1 MTLNR
6 LKGKTGEIYFFVRKQ
21 DINKKAVQ
29 QCADVAKKANLKVVF
44 KEPSDKFYG
53 ANPEEG
59 KFALISPNG
68 YMTITNPVDNI
79 GDMLTDN
86 ITLRVLRG
94 ELGQKEVK

>member
-29 QCADVAKKANLKVVF
+29 QCVDVATKANLKVVF
-44 KEPSDKFYG
+44 KEPTDKFYG

-68 YMTITNPVDNI
+68 YMTIANPVDNI
-79 GDMLTDN
+79 GNMLLDG
-86 ITLRVLRG
+86 ITLGVLTG
-94 ELGQKEVK
+94 ELGQN

>member
-1 MTLNR
+1 MTINR

-44 KEPSDKFYG
+44 KEPTDKFYG
-53 ANPEEG
+53 ANPEED

-68 YMTITNPVDNI
+68 YMTIANPVDNI

-86 ITLRVLRG
+86 ITLGVLSG
-94 ELGQKEVK
+94 ELGQK

>member
-44 KEPSDKFYG
+44 KEPTDKFYG
-53 ANPEEG
+53 ANPEED

-68 YMTITNPVDNI
+68 YMTIANPVDDICNMFCCLYI
-79 GDMLTDN
+79 GQ
-86 ITLRVLRG
+86 R
-94 ELGQKEVK
+94 

>member
-29 QCADVAKKANLKVVF
+29 HCVDIAKKANLKVVF
-44 KEPSDKFYG
+44 KEPTDKFYG
-53 ANPEEG
+53 ANPEEN

-68 YMTITNPVDNI
+68 YMTIANPVDKI
-79 GDMLTDN
+79 GDMILDG
-86 ITLRVLRG
+86 ITLGVLRG
-94 ELGQKEVK
+94 KFGQKI

>member
-44 KEPSDKFYG
+44 KEPTDKFYG

-86 ITLRVLRG
+86 ITLGVLTG
-94 ELGQKEVK
+94 ELGQK

>member
-68 YMTITNPVDNI
+68 YMTIANPVDDI

>member
-1 MTLNR
+1 MILNR

>member
-1 MTLNR
+1 MTINR

-44 KEPSDKFYG
+44 KEPTDKFYG
-53 ANPEEG
+53 ANPEED

-68 YMTITNPVDNI
+68 YMTIANPVDNI

-86 ITLRVLRG
+86 ITLGVLTG
-94 ELGQKEVK
+94 ELGQK

>member
-1 MTLNR
+1 MTVNR

-21 DINKKAVQ
+21 DIEKKAVQ

-44 KEPSDKFYG
+44 KDPTDKFYG

-68 YMTITNPVDNI
+68 YMTIANPVDNI
-79 GDMLTDN
+79 GDMLLDE
-86 ITLRVLRG
+86 IVCGVLRG
-94 ELGQKEVK
+94 ELGQK

>member
-1 MTLNR
+1 MTVNR

-29 QCADVAKKANLKVVF
+29 QCADISKKANLKVVF
-44 KEPSDKFYG
+44 KEPTDKFYG

-68 YMTITNPVDNI
+68 YMTIANPVDDI
-79 GDMLTDN
+79 GNMLLDG
-86 ITLRVLRG
+86 IVCGVLRG
-94 ELGQKEVK
+94 ELGQK

>member
-29 QCADVAKKANLKVVF
+29 QCTDVAKKANLKVVF
-44 KEPSDKFYG
+44 KEPTDKFYG

-68 YMTITNPVDNI
+68 YMTIANPVDDI
-79 GDMLTDN
+79 CDMLTDN

>member
-6 LKGKTGEIYFFVRKQ
+6 LKGKMGEIYFFVRKQ

-29 QCADVAKKANLKVVF
+29 HCVDVSKKANLKVVF
-44 KEPSDKFYG
+44 KEPTDKFYG

-68 YMTITNPVDNI
+68 YMTIASPVDNI

-86 ITLRVLRG
+86 ITLGVLRG

>member
-1 MTLNR
+1 MTINR

-21 DINKKAVQ
+21 DIEKKAVQ
-29 QCADVAKKANLKVVF
+29 QCTDVAKKANLKVVF
-44 KEPSDKFYG
+44 KEPTDKFYG

-68 YMTITNPVDNI
+68 YMTIANPVDNI

>member
-1 MTLNR
+1 MTINR

-44 KEPSDKFYG
+44 KEPTDKFYG

-86 ITLRVLRG
+86 ITLGVLTG
-94 ELGQKEVK
+94 ELGQN

>member
-1 MTLNR
+1 MTVNR

-44 KEPSDKFYG
+44 KEHTDKFYG

-68 YMTITNPVDNI
+68 YMTIANPVDDI
-79 GDMLTDN
+79 GNMLLDG
-86 ITLRVLRG
+86 IVCGVLRG
-94 ELGQKEVK
+94 ELGQK

>member
-1 MTLNR
+1 MTINR

-53 ANPEEG
+53 ANPEED

-68 YMTITNPVDNI
+68 YMTIANPVDNI

-86 ITLRVLRG
+86 ITLGVLTG
-94 ELGQKEVK
+94 ELGQK

>member
-44 KEPSDKFYG
+44 KEPTDKFYG

-68 YMTITNPVDNI
+68 YMTIANPVDNI

>member
-1 MTLNR
+1 MEINR

-29 QCADVAKKANLKVVF
+29 HCADIAKKANLKVVF
-44 KEPSDKFYG
+44 KEPTDKFYG

-79 GDMLTDN
+79 DDMLLDG
-86 ITLRVLRG
+86 ITFGVLRG
-94 ELGQKEVK
+94 KLGQKYLK

>member
-29 QCADVAKKANLKVVF
+29 QCVDVAKKANLKVVF
-44 KEPSDKFYG
+44 KEPTDKFYG

-68 YMTITNPVDNI
+68 YMTIANPVDNI
-79 GDMLTDN
+79 GHMLTDN
-86 ITLRVLRG
+86 ITLGVLRG
-94 ELGQKEVK
+94 ELGQK

>member
-1 MTLNR
+1 MTINR

-29 QCADVAKKANLKVVF
+29 HCVDIAKKANLKVVF
-44 KEPSDKFYG
+44 KEPTDKFYG

-68 YMTITNPVDNI
+68 YMTIANPVDNI
-79 GDMLTDN
+79 DDMLLDV
-86 ITLRVLRG
+86 ITLKVLRG
-94 ELGQKEVK
+94 ELGQKLVK